1 MTLAT
6 RVIPCLDVDEGRVV
20 KGVRF
25 EGLRDVGD
33 PAELAARYAREG
45 ADEIV
50 FLDVTATAKD
60 RVATLDVVS
69 RTAETVFVPLTV
81 GGGVRSEA
89 DVRALLRAGADRVVL
104 NTAAVADP
112 GLLARCAE
120 RFGSQCVV
128 VAIDAR
134 RSRSSWEV
142 VVDAGRTPAGIG
154 AVQWAR
160 TAEREGA
167 GEIVLTS
174 IDRDGT
180 GDGYDIDLVRAVT
193 AAVDVPVVASGGAGT
208 LDHFV
213 RAVVDGGADAVLAA
227 SRWHAG
233 RFTIDDVK
241 AALACAG
248 VTVRR
253 TPPAPVAAEA
263 EFDGAP
269 SQLRF
274 DERGLIPA
282 VMQDARTNEV
292 LMVAWMN
299 REALRRTLADRRT
312 WFWSRSREEL
322 WAKGETS
329 GHLQRVEEVR
339 SDCDGDTLLVRVEQ
353 TGAACHTGTR
363 SCFTRSIEED
373 PC

>member
-20 KGVRF
+20 KGVGF
-25 EGLRDVGD
+25 EGLRDMGD

-50 FLDVTATAKD
+50 FLDVTATAKG

-81 GGGVRSEA
+81 GGGVRGEA
-89 DVRALLRAGADRVVL
+89 DVRALLRAGADRVVM

-112 GLLARCAE
+112 RLLERCAD

-134 RSRSSWEV
+134 RCASGWEV
-142 VVDAGRTPAGIG
+142 MVDAGKTPTGLG
-154 AVQWAR
+154 VVQWAR

-180 GDGYDIDLVRAVT
+180 GEGYDLQLLRAVT

-208 LDHFV
+208 LEHFV
-213 RAVVDGGADAVLAA
+213 RAVVEGGADAVLAA

-233 RFTIDDVK
+233 RFTIGEVK
-241 AALACAG
+241 AALARAG

-253 TPPAPVAAEA
+253 TPSSHAAAPQI
-263 EFDGAP
+263 DGA
-269 SQLRF
+269 SSDLRF
-274 DERGLIPA
+274 DEQGLIPA
-282 VMQDARTNEV
+282 VMQDAATDEV

-299 REALRRTLADRRT
+299 REALRRTLADGRT

-329 GHLQRVEEVR
+329 GHVQRVVEVR
-339 SDCDGDTLLVRVEQ
+339 ADCDGDTLLVRVEQ
-353 TGAACHTGTR
+353 TGVACHTGTR
-363 SCFTRSIEED
+363 SCFARTIEED
-373 PC
+373 RC